1 MKKSDLK
8 TGMKCVCRDGN
19 VYVVMLDAKTS
30 YTDRF
35 SAYKDVEGIFVNP
48 KVDSYSWTSFGAY
61 SEDLLA
67 TSGCDLDIME
77 ISIPEHPYD
86 IFYNHSGYR
95 LVWKREQKSE
105 SEVQLEAVMS
115 KLSELQEEAQRLQE
129 IVAKES
135 K

>member
-19 VYVVMLDAKTS
+19 VYIVMLDAKTS

-35 SAYKDVEGIFVNP
+35 NSYKDVEGIFVNP
-48 KVDSYSWTSFGAY
+48 KVDSYSWISFDAY
-61 SEDLLA
+61 SQDLLA
-67 TSGCDLDIME
+67 TSGCELDIME

-95 LVWKREQKSE
+95 LIWKREQKTQSQI
-105 SEVQLEAVMS
+105 QLEAVMS
-115 KLSELQEEAQRLQE
+115 KLSELQAEAQRLQE
-129 IVAKES
+129 IVAKEN